1 MPSCQVVSY
10 RDRLM
15 MVDCG
20 EGAQL
25 MMRKMHMKF
34 SRLTDIFISHLH
46 GDHFLGLPGLLSTM
60 GLHQR
65 EGALTVH
72 CFEAGLDVLRHV
84 MRVFCPDP
92 GYEIVYH
99 PIKYADEVIVDTPSL
114 TVETVRMAH
123 RVPCVGFVFREKPK
137 LRHIKGDMA
146 RFYQVPHYQMDSLRA
161 GADFVTA
168 DGEVIANGR
177 LTGDPD
183 PSLSYACLAD
193 TTYKPDIVGRIA
205 GVDLLYHEATYD
217 ATVEAKAVSRGHS
230 TASQAAMIARDA
242 GVGRLIIGHFS
253 KQYEGDESLL
263 LEQAR
268 AIFPNTILAKE
279 GMTIDV

>member
-1 MPSCQVVSY
+1 
-10 RDRLM
+10 M

-34 SRLTDIFISHLH
+34 SRLSDIFISHLH

-92 GYEIVYH
+92 GYEIEYR
-99 PIKYADEVIVDTPSL
+99 PIKYADEVILETPSL

-123 RVPCVGFVFREKPK
+123 RVPCVGFIFREKPK
-137 LRHIKGDMA
+137 LRHIRGDMA
-146 RFYQVPHYQMDSLRA
+146 QFYQVPHYRMDQLRA
-161 GADFVTA
+161 GADFVTP
-168 DGEVIANGR
+168 DGLVVANER
-177 LTGDPD
+177 LTTDPD
-183 PSLSYACLAD
+183 PALTYACLTD
-193 TTYKPDIVGRIA
+193 TVYKPALAERIA
-205 GVDLLYHEATYD
+205 GADLLYHEATYD
-217 ATVEAKAVSRGHS
+217 ASFEAKAEARGHS
-230 TASQAAMIARDA
+230 TAAQAAMLARDA
-242 GVGRLIIGHFS
+242 GVKQLMIGHFS
-253 KQYEGDESLL
+253 KRYEGDESIL

-268 AIFPNTILAKE
+268 AIFPNTILAHE
-279 GMTIDV
+279 GLTVDV